1 MKLMFL
7 GKRIISDSLF
17 LWICCR
23 KFSSLVYRLY
33 HFNILSIESPYLQET
48 KMFICSGEKGKGLS
62 GKNLHY
68 KGTMFHRIIPGFM
81 IQGGDITIGNGKG
94 GESIYGPKFRD
105 ENFKLK
111 HSSAGNLKSDLN
123 LGLIHFVNTRKTLSQ
138 MDAWIF

>member
-1 MKLMFL
+1 M
-7 GKRIISDSLF
+7 
-17 LWICCR
+17 
-23 KFSSLVYRLY
+23 YRLY

-48 KMFICSGEKGKGLS
+48 KMFIFSGEKGEGLS

-111 HSSAGNLKSDLN
+111 HSSAGNLKSHLN
-123 LGLIHFVNTRKTLSQ
+123 LG
-138 MDAWIF
+138 